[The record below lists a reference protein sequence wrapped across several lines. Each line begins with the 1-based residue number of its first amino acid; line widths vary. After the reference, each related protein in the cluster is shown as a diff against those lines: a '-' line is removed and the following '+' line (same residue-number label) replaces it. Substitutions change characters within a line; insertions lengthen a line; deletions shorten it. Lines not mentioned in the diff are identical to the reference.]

1 MAKKTPSKRVRIAN
15 PPGTSSILKPTR
27 LKLRP
32 NTTSAIRPASRSIAR
47 VGVTGRAVLPAIDQ
61 TFSTSGLPSS
71 PVGRKI
77 STRTRIEKAATS
89 LYSTVK

>member
-32 NTTSAIRPASRSIAR
+32 TTTSAIRPASRSIAR

-61 TFSTSGLPSS
+61 TFGLAETADAIGF
-71 PVGRKI
+71 VEEGH
-77 STRTRIEKAATS
+77 TRGKVIITP
-89 LYSTVK
+89 